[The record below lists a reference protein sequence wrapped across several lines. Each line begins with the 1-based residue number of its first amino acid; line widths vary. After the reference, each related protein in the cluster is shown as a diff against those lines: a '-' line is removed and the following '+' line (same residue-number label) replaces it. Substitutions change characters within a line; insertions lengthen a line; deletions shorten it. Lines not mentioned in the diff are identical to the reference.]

1 VSKAIEQLVERIRVL
16 EAELETLRKKT
27 EEERR

>member
-1 VSKAIEQLVERIRVL
+1 VSKAIEQLVERIRLL
-16 EAELETLRKKT
+16 EAELEALRKTT